1 MEKNGP
7 LISVIVPVYDVGK
20 YLSKCL
26 DSLLAQTWRNLEII
40 VVDDGSPDGSWDIMQ
55 DYAAR
60 DSRIRLRRQKNGG
73 LSAAERRAGA
83 GQGRVDRIYGLRRL
97 RGPGDV

>member
-1 MEKNGP
+1 MEKNEP
-7 LISVIVPVYDVGK
+7 LISVIVPVYDVEK
-20 YLSKCL
+20 YLPKCL

-40 VVDDGSPDGSWDIMQ
+40 VVNDGSPDGSWDIMQ

-60 DSRIRLRRQKNGG
+60 DSR
-73 LSAAERRAGA
+73 
-83 GQGRVDRIYGLRRL
+83 QGRVDRIYGLRRL